1 MIDRN
6 AVAAILLAAGRS
18 RRFGSEDKLLS
29 PLAGLP
35 VALHAARTVVDLV
48 PSRRI
53 AICPDRDGALARLL
67 AGEGFE
73 IVANPHPERGLS
85 ESLRLGIGALS
96 PGREQAA
103 LLCLADMPFVRAA
116 HLKALLARFD
126 PDTAP
131 VVASARDGVAMPPAL
146 FARSRFAALEQ
157 ACGDQ
162 GGRALLESAVLV
174 PAPAGQL
181 DDIDRP
187 ADLPPG

>member
-1 MIDRN
+1 MIDRR
-6 AVAAILLAAGRS
+6 AVGAILLAAGRS
-18 RRFGSEDKLLS
+18 RRFGPEDKLLS
-29 PLAGLP
+29 PLEGLP
-35 VALHAARTVVDLV
+35 VAVHAARGVVELA

-96 PGREQAA
+96 PGPAQAA
-103 LLCLADMPFVRAA
+103 LLCLADMPFVRAD
-116 HLKALLARFD
+116 HLAALLARCD
-126 PDTAP
+126 PDRAP

-146 FARSRFAALEQ
+146 FARSRFAALER
-157 ACGDQ
+157 ASGDQ

-174 PAPAGQL
+174 PAPPGQL